1 MKKAADT
8 LYTYNYNVEEAQNP
22 YIGFMSFQH
31 FRGEKLYSD
40 IVVTP
45 EAKMTETER
54 VECYPVSHD
63 TEENGREEG
72 YYPDTSI
79 VYIRILWKEFEP
91 ERGVFNF
98 KFIEDIINDA
108 KKHEQTLI
116 FRLMAHSTRACDDVP
131 EWLKSLVDCPERP
144 PMMRVKDSPT
154 DPLFIDL
161 FLEMVR
167 KFGERFDSDP
177 TLDAMDISLPG
188 SWGEGHKLE
197 LYPDGTLER
206 IVDTYLDVFKETQ
219 LITQVVRPNLVEY
232 ARERGV
238 ILGWRGDGM
247 GNPDHLECIYP
258 PRVEAMGDNWKI
270 APVSFESYWWIGEW
284 QRRGWDID
292 LIINT
297 TLDWHLSSFNAKSI
311 PCPIEW
317 KDKID
322 AWVNKMGYHF
332 VIDRF
337 ECPSEAASDDTLE
350 IKLAV
355 DNVGVAPI
363 YKKLPLKFKLT
374 DSKTVYEFD
383 SNIDITKWLPG
394 KSQENS
400 EIALTGVAPGK
411 YDIEI
416 AILSPHAPVVYFAT
430 DAERDGAY
438 FKVGRVTI
446 KPSLHKKR

>member
-1 MKKAADT
+1 MKRTADT
-8 LYTYNYNVEEAQNP
+8 VYTYNYKVEEAQNP

-54 VECYPVSHD
+54 VECYPVSPD
-63 TEENGREEG
+63 AEENGREEG
-72 YYPDTSI
+72 YYPDTTI

-91 ERGVFNF
+91 ERGVFNY
-98 KFIEDIINDA
+98 KFIEDIIKEA
-108 KKHEQTLI
+108 KNHGQTLI

-131 EWLKSLVDCPERP
+131 EWLKSLVVCPERP

-161 FLEMVR
+161 FLEMVK

-197 LYPDGTLER
+197 LYPEGTFER
-206 IVDTYLDVFKETQ
+206 IIDAYLAAFKETQ
-219 LITQVVRPNLVEY
+219 LITQVARPNLVEY

-238 ILGWRGDGM
+238 TVGWRGDGM
-247 GNPDHLECIYP
+247 GNPSHLERIYP
-258 PRVEAMGDNWKI
+258 PRVEAMGDNWKV
-270 APVSFESYWWIGEW
+270 APVSFEAYWWLCEW
-284 QRRGWDID
+284 KRQGWDVD
-292 LIINT
+292 LIIKT

-311 PCPIEW
+311 PCPYEW

-332 VIDRF
+332 AIDRF
-337 ECPSEAASDDTLE
+337 ECPKTASSGDTLE
-350 IKLAV
+350 LKLAI
-355 DNVGVAPI
+355 DNVGVAPM
-363 YKKLPLKFKLT
+363 YKKLPLSVKLKNGET
-374 DSKTVYEFD
+374 EYTFESG
-383 SNIDITKWLPG
+383 IDVTKWLPG
-394 KSQENS
+394 KSEEAF
-400 EIALTGVAPGK
+400 EITLPEVRPGE

-416 AILSPHAPVVYFAT
+416 AILSPHAPIIYFAT
-430 DAERDGAY
+430 DAARDGAY
-438 FKVGRVTI
+438 FKVGKITVG
-446 KPSLHKKR
+446 